1 MNVSQPKAS
10 KQTIDDD
17 DDGQRIDNYLIKHMK
32 GLPKSRIY
40 RALRSGEVRV
50 NGGRIK
56 PDYRLSAGEEVRI
69 PPLRVSAPKQRKA
82 PDEQLTES
90 LESRILF
97 ENDQMLVID
106 KPAGMPVHGG
116 TKVNSGVIEWLRL
129 LRPKAKRLELVHRL
143 DRDTSGCV
151 LVAKN
156 RTTLVELQRQF
167 AEREVD
173 KIYHAVVLG
182 QYKGGKRLVDARL
195 LRQQTKE
202 GARKVVISPE
212 GKTAYTE
219 LKPVRV
225 GQRFSL
231 IEARLLTGRMHQIRV
246 HCASEGLPIIG
257 DPRYGDWD
265 SNRSLAK
272 RGVKRMLLH
281 ASRISIALNGKSMT
295 FEATLPTDFEAIF
308 SYDDQSLSD

>member
-1 MNVSQPKAS
+1 MSQSKVS
-10 KQTIDDD
+10 KQVIDAD
-17 DDGQRIDNYLIKHMK
+17 DDGQRIDNYLIKVMK

-56 PDYRLSAGEEVRI
+56 PEYRLVEGDEVRI
-69 PPLRVSAPKQRKA
+69 PPLRLSAPKQRQS
-82 PDEQLTES
+82 PDEQLTQS

-97 ENDQMLVID
+97 ENNQILVID

-116 TKVNSGVIEWLRL
+116 TKANSGVIEWLRM
-129 LRPKAKRLELVHRL
+129 LRPKVKRLELVHRL

-182 QYKGGKRLVDARL
+182 IYKGGKRLVDARL
-195 LRQQTKE
+195 LRQETKE
-202 GARKVVISPE
+202 GARKVIVSKE
-212 GKTAYTE
+212 GKSAYTE
-219 LKPVRV
+219 FKPVRV
-225 GQRFSL
+225 GKQFSL
-231 IEARLLTGRMHQIRV
+231 LEARLMTGRMHQIRV
-246 HCASEGLPIIG
+246 HCAHEGLPIIG
-257 DPRYGDWD
+257 DPRYGEWKI
-265 SNRSLAK
+265 NRLVAK
-272 RGVKRMLLH
+272 WGVKRMLLH
-281 ASRISIALNGKSMT
+281 ASRISLKVDGEVMT
-295 FEATLPTDFEAIF
+295 FEASLPADFEAIF
-308 SYDDQSLSD
+308 NHDDQSLGD

>member
-1 MNVSQPKAS
+1 MNVSQS
-10 KQTIDDD
+10 KVKKQVVDDD
-17 DDGQRIDNYLIKHMK
+17 DEGQRIDNYLIKHMK

-50 NGGRIK
+50 NGSRIK

-69 PPLRVSAPKQRKA
+69 PPLRVSAPKQRQA

-97 ENDQMLVID
+97 ENDQVLVIN

-116 TKVNSGVIEWLRL
+116 TNANSGVIEWLRL

-156 RTTLVELQRQF
+156 RTTLAALQRQF

-173 KIYHAVVLG
+173 KIYHTVVLG
-182 QYKGGKRLVDARL
+182 QYQGGKRLIDARL
-195 LRQQTKE
+195 LRQQSKE
-202 GARKVVISPE
+202 GARKVIVSSE

-219 LKPVRV
+219 LKPIRV
-225 GQRFSL
+225 GQQFSL
-231 IEARLLTGRMHQIRV
+231 LEARLLTGRMHQIRV
-246 HCASEGLPIIG
+246 HCAYEGLPIIG
-257 DPRYGDWD
+257 DPRYGDWQA
-265 SNRSLAK
+265 NRLVAK
-272 RGVKRMLLH
+272 RGVRRMMLH
-281 ASRISIALNGKSMT
+281 ASRISLLVGDKVMT
-295 FEATLPTDFEAIF
+295 FEAALPSDFETIF
-308 SYDDQSLSD
+308 NTDDQPLGN